1 MIYSNDYND
10 AEKEILEK
18 LKKARLNDFDFS
30 GEDISVNDLKE
41 MREWIEDRWE
51 TEWAIAELYNTC
63 PPEDWLKESREIML
77 QICTELANR
86 LNALPN

>member
-30 GEDISVNDLKE
+30 GKDISVNDLKE

-51 TEWAIAELYNTC
+51 TEWAIAELHNTC